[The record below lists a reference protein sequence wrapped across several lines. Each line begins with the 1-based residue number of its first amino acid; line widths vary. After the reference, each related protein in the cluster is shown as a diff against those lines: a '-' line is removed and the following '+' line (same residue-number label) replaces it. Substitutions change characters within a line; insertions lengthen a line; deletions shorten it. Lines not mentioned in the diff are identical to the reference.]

1 MREPEL
7 SYGLRLTNYRLE
19 RPVAAARNVFSD
31 ATRTAKERFNKVKL
45 EFGDLQQLGSD
56 ERLAL
61 KIVEQRQELA
71 QKNAPEAI
79 HGEARGVARAL
90 HAVLRK
96 ESDRVDVA
104 LQSALTNQIL
114 AKTGLVDRWNRS
126 TGGEMD
132 AKARVLHS
140 HDLGICDTLVLA
152 GVSSIFPE
160 GQAALAKDFSVIQT
174 VYNAQRQL
182 GTASTTNDDP
192 QTFAVDVVE
201 APETESTAIKSDTLR
216 VAPSSMHRVVAL
228 AKQAT
233 L

>member
-71 QKNAPEAI
+71 QENAPEAI

-96 ESDRVDVA
+96 ESDRRSGRCGPAECPHESDPGQNRTRRSMEQEYRRRDGR
-104 LQSALTNQIL
+104 QSPCIAQS
-114 AKTGLVDRWNRS
+114 RS
-126 TGGEMD
+126 GH
-132 AKARVLHS
+132 L
-140 HDLGICDTLVLA
+140 
-152 GVSSIFPE
+152 
-160 GQAALAKDFSVIQT
+160 
-174 VYNAQRQL
+174 
-182 GTASTTNDDP
+182 
-192 QTFAVDVVE
+192 
-201 APETESTAIKSDTLR
+201 
-216 VAPSSMHRVVAL
+216 
-228 AKQAT
+228 
-233 L
+233 